1 MKSNHTS
8 PRLTIFNK
16 LLMNTKT
23 SKSKLKIFNIKL
35 SCLHKKLKD
44 SINLSM
50 KRMDLSLTLK
60 KINSISIRKLTTTNL
75 INKKY
80 NNLKITSESI
90 NNKLI
95 TLKESWMDGK
105 ERPNK
110 LMLKLKELRENF
122 SNMHKKKIVYRTC

>member
-1 MKSNHTS
+1 MKFNHIN
-8 PRLTIFNK
+8 PRSTIFNK
-16 LLMNTKT
+16 LLMNTET
-23 SKSKLKIFNIKL
+23 LKSKLKILNIKS

-44 SINLSM
+44 SINSSM
-50 KRMDLSLTLK
+50 KRMDLLLTLK

-122 SNMHKKKIVYRTC
+122 SNMHKKKIVYQTC